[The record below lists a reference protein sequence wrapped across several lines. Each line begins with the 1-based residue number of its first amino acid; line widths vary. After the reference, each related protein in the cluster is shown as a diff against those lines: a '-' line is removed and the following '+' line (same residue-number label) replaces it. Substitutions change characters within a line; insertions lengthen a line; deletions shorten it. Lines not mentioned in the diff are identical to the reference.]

1 MNKPSLSYLPAC
13 MSFRTLRAKSDAYL
27 IGFLGGFDDVDA
39 IRAALAKFRGA
50 SYVHQN
56 DLLSV
61 AVSGAST
68 FVRHSRPDDAKR
80 LNALAARR
88 RAIVVEMIGQ
98 YVECWCHEVGS
109 AHVTKEARDYLAG
122 IADGGY
128 SLQPVPAAVR
138 LFPASPADFA

>member
-13 MSFRTLRAKSDAYL
+13 MSYRTLRQKSDAYL
-27 IGFLGGFDDVDA
+27 IGFLGGFDDVAA
-39 IRAALAKFRGA
+39 IREALAKFRGE
-50 SYVHQN
+50 SYVRMG

-68 FVRHSRPDDAKR
+68 FVRHSRPDDYKR
-80 LNALAARR
+80 LNTLAARR

-98 YVECWCHEVGS
+98 YVECWCHQVGGDYVS
-109 AHVTKEARDYLAG
+109 REARDYLAG
-122 IADGGY
+122 IADGGW

-138 LFPASPADFA
+138 MFPASPADYA